1 MEWDLARLDLP
12 VAALQ
17 EPESWEGRPRWG
29 RSLVSRKIRIGT
41 SFQAAKA
48 APGFVGESSSP
59 QSPAEQ
65 VLGSKVWKGER
76 GYIPERPFIKDFVSK
91 AQKFVA
97 QDDEC

>member
-1 MEWDLARLDLP
+1 MIPPSPCA
-12 VAALQ
+12 
-17 EPESWEGRPRWG
+17 SSGRPR
-29 RSLVSRKIRIGT
+29 RSLGEGPLAVPDADIV
-41 SFQAAKA
+41 QAAKA
-48 APGFVGESSSP
+48 APGCVGESSSP

>member
-1 MEWDLARLDLP
+1 M
-12 VAALQ
+12 
-17 EPESWEGRPRWG
+17 
-29 RSLVSRKIRIGT
+29 SRKIRIGT

-48 APGFVGESSSP
+48 APGCVGESSSP